1 MDNLFILGGS
11 MKEKNL
17 KITLDKERTL
27 KHTLNSLIKF
37 EKLTGKSVTEI
48 GENMSMEVI
57 LALLYVGLI
66 HEDKK
71 LTIEKLG
78 DMITLVKFFEIN
90 EVVTSAFTVLK

>member
-27 KHTLNSLIKF
+27 KYTLNSLIKF

>member
-27 KHTLNSLIKF
+27 KYTLNSLIKF

-78 DMITLVKFFEIN
+78 DMITIDKFFEIN
-90 EVVTSAFTVLK
+90 DVVTSAFTVLK

>member
-27 KHTLNSLIKF
+27 KYTLNSLIKF
-37 EKLTGKSVTEI
+37 EKLTGRSVTEI
-48 GENMSMEVI
+48 GENMNMETI

-78 DMITLVKFFEIN
+78 DMITIDKFFEIN

>member
-1 MDNLFILGGS
+1 

-27 KHTLNSLIKF
+27 KYTLNSLIKF
-37 EKLTGKSVTEI
+37 EKLTGRSVTEI
-48 GENMSMEVI
+48 GENMNMETI
-57 LALLYVGLI
+57 LALLHVGLI

-78 DMITLVKFFEIN
+78 DMITIDKFFEIN

>member
-27 KHTLNSLIKF
+27 KYTLNSLIKF
-37 EKLTGKSVTEI
+37 EKLTGRSVTEI

-78 DMITLVKFFEIN
+78 DMITIDKFFEIN

>member
-27 KHTLNSLIKF
+27 KYTLNSLIKF

-78 DMITLVKFFEIN
+78 DMITIDKFFEIN

>member
-1 MDNLFILGGS
+1 M
-11 MKEKNL
+11 
-17 KITLDKERTL
+17 
-27 KHTLNSLIKF
+27 
-37 EKLTGKSVTEI
+37 
-48 GENMSMEVI
+48 NMETI

-78 DMITLVKFFEIN
+78 DMITLDKFFEIN

>member
-27 KHTLNSLIKF
+27 KYTLNSLIKF
-37 EKLTGKSVTEI
+37 EKLTGRSVTEI
-48 GENMSMEVI
+48 GENMNMETI

-78 DMITLVKFFEIN
+78 DMITLDKFFEIN

>member
-1 MDNLFILGGS
+1 

-27 KHTLNSLIKF
+27 KYTLNSLIKF
-37 EKLTGKSVTEI
+37 EQLTGKSVTEI

-57 LALLYVGLI
+57 LALLYVGFI
-66 HEDKK
+66 REDRK
-71 LTIEKLG
+71 LTIEKRRE
-78 DMITLVKFFEIN
+78 MITIDNFFDIN

>member
-27 KHTLNSLIKF
+27 KYTLNSLIKF
-37 EKLTGKSVTEI
+37 EKLTGRSVTEI

-78 DMITLVKFFEIN
+78 DMITLDKFFEIN

>member
-27 KHTLNSLIKF
+27 KYTLNSLIKF

-48 GENMSMEVI
+48 GENMSKEVI

-71 LTIEKLG
+71 LTIDKLG
-78 DMITLVKFFEIN
+78 DMITLDKFFEIN

>member
-27 KHTLNSLIKF
+27 KYTLNSLIKF

-78 DMITLVKFFEIN
+78 DMITLDKFFEIN

>member
-27 KHTLNSLIKF
+27 KYTLNSLIKF
-37 EKLTGKSVTEI
+37 EKLTGRSVTEI

>member
-27 KHTLNSLIKF
+27 KYTLNSLIKF
-37 EKLTGKSVTEI
+37 EQLTGRSVTEI
-48 GENMSMEVI
+48 GENMNMETI

-78 DMITLVKFFEIN
+78 DMITIDKFFEIN